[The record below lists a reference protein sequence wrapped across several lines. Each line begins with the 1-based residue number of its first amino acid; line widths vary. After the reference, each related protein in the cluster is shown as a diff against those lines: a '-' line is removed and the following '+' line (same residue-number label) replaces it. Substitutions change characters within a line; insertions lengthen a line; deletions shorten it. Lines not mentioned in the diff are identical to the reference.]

1 MTKLASNIDPNEVLA
16 LNETAWLLG
25 QPSLEDYLDF
35 VREQTAGGRNAVRS
49 ALVDEWRAANDY
61 YYELEQSEAGIADGI
76 EARDLEPALK
86 PLVGKVTNDG
96 RFQRAFDAV
105 PTRFAMVELDR
116 LIVSQSHIDITHC
129 QRQSA
134 RIGTSASDADLLRFC
149 QGIDREEAP
158 FTVQKSGHNRYSF
171 TSSSSDFRF
180 HEAKLFTPDQFS
192 GDAAARD
199 NSSIL
204 GLMVGYSSNFL
215 SVIASDNRMV
225 LHNGHHR
232 AYTLRAL
239 GYTHAP
245 CIVQSV
251 TRRDELN
258 LIACKEVVRNPGHY
272 FLAARPPLL
281 KDFFDLKIRKVFHVP
296 RIMRTVELSFE
307 VREFEVSH

>member
-1 MTKLASNIDPNEVLA
+1 MTKLANNIDHQDVSL

-25 QPSLEDYLDF
+25 QPSLEDFLDF
-35 VREQTAGGRNAVRS
+35 VREQTAGGRNLARA

-61 YYELEQSEAGIADGI
+61 YYELEQSEAGIADEV
-76 EARDLEPALK
+76 EALDLDPSLK
-86 PLVGKVTNDG
+86 PLADKLIADD
-96 RFQRAFDAV
+96 RYQRAFDAV
-105 PTRFAMVELDR
+105 PTRFAMIELDR
-116 LIVSQSHIDITHC
+116 LIVSQSHVDITHC

-134 RIGTSASDADLLRFC
+134 RLGPNASAAQVLRFC
-149 QGIDREEAP
+149 QGMDREEAP
-158 FTVQKSGHNRYSF
+158 FNVRKSGHNCYTF

-180 HEAKLFTPDQFS
+180 HEARLFTPDQFS
-192 GDAAARD
+192 GDAAMRG
-199 NSSIL
+199 NSSVL

-215 SVIASDNRMV
+215 SVIQSDSRIV

-245 CIVQSV
+245 CIVQTV

-258 LIACKEVVRNPGHY
+258 LIASKDVVRNPGHY

-281 KDFFDLKIRKVFHVP
+281 KDFFDSKIRKIFHVP
-296 RIMRTVELSFE
+296 QITRTVELSFE
-307 VREFEVSH
+307 VREFEAAH

>member
-192 GDAAARD
+192 GDAAAR
-199 NSSIL
+199 
-204 GLMVGYSSNFL
+204 F
-215 SVIASDNRMV
+215 
-225 LHNGHHR
+225 
-232 AYTLRAL
+232 
-239 GYTHAP
+239 
-245 CIVQSV
+245 
-251 TRRDELN
+251 
-258 LIACKEVVRNPGHY
+258 
-272 FLAARPPLL
+272 
-281 KDFFDLKIRKVFHVP
+281 
-296 RIMRTVELSFE
+296 
-307 VREFEVSH
+307 